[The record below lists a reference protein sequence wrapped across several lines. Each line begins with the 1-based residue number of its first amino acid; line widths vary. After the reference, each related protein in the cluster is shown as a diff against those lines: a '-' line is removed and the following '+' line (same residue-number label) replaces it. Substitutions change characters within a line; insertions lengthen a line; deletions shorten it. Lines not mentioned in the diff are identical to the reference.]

1 MSGNTGLII
10 SALFTLFLIIIVPII
25 KGDAAGEGAA
35 RYDNYRLYRVELATD
50 EHVQIFQRLEAKS
63 DSCTFYGHAR
73 HTGQQLTIMV
83 SASKVADFEDLLT
96 LYAVRGRLLEPN
108 VQQLID
114 REAASVQPV
123 TTNPSELDWNHYY
136 QLETIYGWMDM
147 LAMRYSEFVTIVEI
161 GRSYEGRPIKGVKLS
176 RRPDSKAIVV
186 EGGIHARE
194 WISPATATFLLNELI
209 TSSDPTI
216 VELGIMYDWFFFPI
230 VNPDGYRFTF
240 TGDRLWRKNR
250 KPYGLCRG
258 VDLNRNFDSNWAG
271 VGSSNDP
278 CSYDF
283 SGSKAFSEP
292 ESAAIAEFL
301 RSNVESAQIRT
312 YIALHSYSQLLM
324 FPYGHTEERVANYN
338 DLKSITDKAIAALTA
353 VNGTEFRGG
362 SKYETIYPSSG
373 GSIDWA
379 YQPGGVPVSLTFELR
394 GPPDS
399 TDMFIL
405 PADQIRPVG
414 METLAAFVA
423 IVREAAR
430 LGYYDNKPSKSTK

>member
-1 MSGNTGLII
+1 MSGD
-10 SALFTLFLIIIVPII
+10 V
-25 KGDAAGEGAA
+25 AGESAA
-35 RYDNYRLYRVELATD
+35 RYDNYRLYRVDLATE
-50 EHVQIFQRLEAKS
+50 EHVQLFQQLEAKS

-73 HTGQQLTIMV
+73 QPGQQLTIMV

-96 LYAVRGRLLEPN
+96 LHSVGGRVLERN

-114 REAASVQPV
+114 REATTVKPV
-123 TTNPSELDWNHYY
+123 TADPAELDWEHYY
-136 QLETIYGWMDM
+136 QLETIYAWMDS
-147 LAMRYSEFVTIVEI
+147 LATRYPEFVSTLEM
-161 GRSYEGRPIKGVKLS
+161 GSSYEGRPIKGVKLS
-176 RRPDSKAIVV
+176 RRPDNKAIVV

-209 TSSDPTI
+209 TSTDAT
-216 VELGIMYDWFFFPI
+216 VRELGTAYDWYFFPI

-258 VDLNRNFDSNWAG
+258 VDLNRNFASNWG
-271 VGSSNDP
+271 GIGSSDDP

-283 SGSKAFSEP
+283 AGSGPFSEP
-292 ESAAIAEFL
+292 ESAAIANFIRE
-301 RSNVESAQIRT
+301 NVGTARIRT

-324 FPYGHTEERVANYN
+324 FPYGHTPEKVANYD
-338 DLKSITDKAIAALTA
+338 DLQTITTKAIEALTA
-353 VNGTEFRGG
+353 VNGTAFRGG

-405 PADQIRPVG
+405 PAEQILPVG
-414 METLAAFVA
+414 RETLAAFVA

-430 LGYYDNKPSKSTK
+430 LGYYDR